1 MWEDIKQSLSLAL
14 RALTSNKMRSFL
26 TMLGIIIGVGAVIVI
41 MSVGAGA
48 QSLILNQLDSFGS
61 DLIAVLPGQSDEK
74 GPPSQAFGITVTT
87 LKYRDVKELIKSE
100 NVANVKAAAAYYQT
114 SVKASW
120 RENEHDTQLNGTT
133 NNYFEV
139 EGGEIESGRFFTEE
153 EVSGAARV
161 AVLGSDVA
169 EELFGST
176 NPLGQ
181 RIKVKNQSLEV
192 IGIMKSRGK
201 VAFSDYDDQIVA
213 PLVFVQKMIAG
224 VNHISFAR
232 VKLNEQAD
240 VDQALEEIKQ
250 TLRESHNIDDP
261 IDDDFS
267 VRSFRDALE
276 MIMTITNALRY
287 FLAAMAALS
296 LLVGGI
302 GIMNIML
309 VSVTERTREIGLR
322 KAIGAT
328 SNQILRQFILES
340 IFLTLVG
347 GLIGIIGG
355 VSLSYLVAVVA
366 NLLEYDWTFS
376 ISFIALMTAI
386 LISMIIGIVFGYY
399 PARRASQLNPIEA
412 LRYE

>member
-1 MWEDIKQSLSLAL
+1 MLEDIKQSLILAW
-14 RALTSNKMRSFL
+14 RALVSNKVRSFL

-61 DLIAVLPGQSDEK
+61 DLIGILPGQSDEN

-87 LKYRDVKELIKSE
+87 LKYRDAKELAKPE
-100 NVANVKAAAAYYQT
+100 NVSNVKAVAAYYQA
-114 SVKASW
+114 SVKSSW
-120 RENEHDTQLNGTT
+120 RDNEHDTQLNGVTA
-133 NNYFEV
+133 NYLDV
-139 EGGEIESGRFFTEE
+139 EGGEVESGRFLTEE
-153 EVSGAARV
+153 EVDGAARV

-169 EELFGST
+169 EELFGSN

-192 IGIMKSRGK
+192 IGVMKSRGK
-201 VAFSDYDDQIVA
+201 VAFSDYDDQIIA
-213 PLVFVQKMIAG
+213 PLVFAQKMIAG
-224 VNHISFAR
+224 VNHVSFIR
-232 VKLNEQAD
+232 VKLNSDAD
-240 VDQALEEIKQ
+240 IDQAMEEIKQ
-250 TLRESHNIDDP
+250 TLRENHDIEDP

-328 SNQILRQFILES
+328 SNQVLRQFILES
-340 IFLTLVG
+340 IFLTLIG
-347 GLIGIIGG
+347 GIIGIIGG
-355 VSLSYLVAVVA
+355 ISLSYLVAVVA

-376 ISFIALMTAI
+376 ISFVAVTTAVI
-386 LISMIIGIVFGYY
+386 ISMLIGVIFGYY
-399 PARRASQLNPIEA
+399 PARRASRLNPIEA

>member
-1 MWEDIKQSLSLAL
+1 MWEDVKQSLSLAL
-14 RALTSNKMRSFL
+14 RSLTSNKMRSFL
-26 TMLGIIIGVGAVIVI
+26 TILGIIIGVGAVIVI

-87 LKYRDVKELIKSE
+87 LKYSDAKELIKPE
-100 NVANVKAAAAYYQT
+100 NVANVKAVAAYYQA
-114 SVKASW
+114 SVKSSW
-120 RENEHDTQLNGTT
+120 RQNKHDTQLNGTT
-133 NNYFEV
+133 DNYFEV

-161 AVLGSDVA
+161 AVLGSDAA

-192 IGIMKSRGK
+192 IGVMKSRGK

-224 VNHISFAR
+224 VNHVSFIR
-232 VKLNEQAD
+232 VKLGEKAD

-250 TLRESHNIDDP
+250 TLRETHNIEDP

-340 IFLTLVG
+340 IFLTLIG

-376 ISFIALMTAI
+376 ISIVALMTAI

-399 PARRASQLNPIEA
+399 PARRASRLNPIEA